1 MTDEARWLRVK
12 ALFQEAVE
20 RPAAE
25 RAAFLAAAA
34 GEDDALRGNV
44 EALLAADAQA
54 GNLERQFPVHDLTNE
69 IEMARGS
76 AGPTPS
82 IVAVGRRLGTYE
94 IRELVGAGATGEVYR
109 AHDTKLNRDVALK
122 VVPELVALSI
132 PE

>member
-34 GEDDALRGNV
+34 GEDDALRGDV

-76 AGPTPS
+76 AARAIIIP
-82 IVAVGRRLGTYE
+82 VGRRLAERSGG
-94 IRELVGAGATGEVYR
+94 LSVR
-109 AHDTKLNRDVALK
+109 ARRARCTARTT
-122 VVPELVALSI
+122 PS
-132 PE
+132 